1 MIKKTLERHRLF
13 RIITWVWLAI
23 LTILL
28 LLPSRDIPR
37 IDLNLGI
44 PIDKLVHFTSL
55 FIATGSFLLSIHWE
69 ENKHRVKIIIGL
81 ISYGIFMEFFQHML
95 QKSRDFEVADIL
107 ANLAGVLTA
116 VLLYIIVGK
125 IIKN

>member
-1 MIKKTLERHRLF
+1 MIKKHLERHRLF

-28 LLPSRDIPR
+28 LLPGRDIPR
-37 IDLNLGI
+37 IDLDLGI

-81 ISYGIFMEFFQHML
+81 IAYGVLMEFLQSIL
-95 QKSRDFEVADIL
+95 QKTRSFEIADII
-107 ANLAGVLTA
+107 ANLTGVVSA